1 MATTVKILLGVSVLG
16 FVCLQIAL
24 YWVNEIRLPKLD
36 LWKLTRKK
44 GKIKVLAIDPHPDD
58 ETMLSGGFISKYS
71 RDKEVELKHICVT
84 KGEKGDEIFKV
95 SETELAE
102 IREKEYKKA
111 LKALGC
117 EKFEIWDF
125 HDGKVEDEKELIF
138 KKLNQELKTFQPDI
152 ILTYERAGLY
162 GHPDHVALTQIVHQL
177 VKEKHPNIKVLYK
190 TLTKRV
196 LKTIKLPFH
205 MANGREVVQA
215 LPTTRLPILSFITSK
230 YKACKQYKSQNLGQ
244 GKPLWLIMIL
254 LTNEY
259 YTDKY

>member
-1 MATTVKILLGVSVLG
+1 MATSVKIILGVFFLG

-24 YWVNEIRLPKLD
+24 YWVNEIRLPRLD
-36 LWKLTRKK
+36 IKKLTGKK
-44 GKIKVLAIDPHPDD
+44 GKIKILAIDPHPDD
-58 ETMLSGGFISKYS
+58 ETMLSGGFIAKYS
-71 RDKEVELKHICVT
+71 RDKEVEIKHISIT

-95 SETELAE
+95 TEAELAE
-102 IREKEYKKA
+102 IRANEYKMA
-111 LKALGC
+111 LHALGC
-117 EKFEIWDF
+117 EKFEMWDF
-125 HDGKVEDEKELIF
+125 HDGKVEDEKDLIF

-177 VKEKHPNIKVLYK
+177 VKEKYPNIKVLYK

-205 MANGREVVQA
+205 MANGKEIVQSA
-215 LPTTRLPILSFITSK
+215 PTIRLPILK
-230 YKACKQYKSQNLGQ
+230 YIPMKYRACRYYKSQNLGQ